1 MFARRALVLLGPWL
15 LVVGGARLVVALPE
29 RCPEVT
35 AGDARAAAGEAVG
48 WFDRNQRSD
57 GRWVYGYDRDAD
69 EVDLRPHV
77 VRHSGVILSLYQAN
91 AAGLDDALAIADR
104 GVAWSLDQGVRH
116 DGWLAIRGGDEVRTG
131 GTALLLA
138 GLAERRRATGDPQYD
153 DDMVAM
159 GRFLVAMTEPSGAV
173 LASWSVPERRAA
185 PGVYST
191 YFTGEAYLALALLA
205 DLDDLDDVGD
215 DGPWARTAE
224 RIGHYLATERDDV
237 EDRFPP
243 TSDHWAAYG
252 LAQRRHG
259 STERLD
265 PDEHGFAL
273 RQAGLFGVQVRYESQ
288 RTDRGINAVALRG
301 PRTSGSGVATLGEGL
316 GSLWRLAPP
325 ALSRREHEVIGE
337 RLRCVA
343 GMLVDRQ
350 VGEAEARADERG
362 ARSRLTRGA
371 WFASGATRMDDQ
383 QHALSALLLAEPAL
397 AGPATTGGS
406 GGDDGPG
413 RALWLAL
420 VAFAVAA
427 PAIPRGTLGPAA
439 PARARALG
447 PGVAAG
453 TAVLAGVAL
462 VAGGLLRAVSVSPAT
477 ALVAAGALAA
487 VGALVDLAARP
498 TPTDPGADPGT
509 GTGIGAVAVLIVRPV
524 VALLVVAIA
533 ADLGTGAGLLAAVA
547 AGAAALVRLP
557 SGRAGTALR
566 WATAVVAVLG
576 AIDLV
581 IDGILSV

>member
-1 MFARRALVLLGPWL
+1 MFARRALALLGPWL

-35 AGDARAAAGEAVG
+35 AGDARAAAGEAVD

-91 AAGLDDALAIADR
+91 AAGLDEAREIADR

-116 DGWLAIRGGDEVRTG
+116 DGWLAIRGGEEVRTG

-138 GLAERRRATGDPQYD
+138 GLSERRRATDDPRFD
-153 DDMVAM
+153 DEMVAM

-173 LASWSVPERRAA
+173 LASWSVPEQRAA

-191 YFTGEAYLALALLA
+191 YFTGEAYLGLALLA
-205 DLDDLDDVGD
+205 DVDDLADE
-215 DGPWARTAE
+215 GPWAATAE

-252 LAQRRHG
+252 LAQLRHG
-259 STERLD
+259 TTDRLD
-265 PDEHGFAL
+265 ADEHAFAL
-273 RQAGLFGVQVRYESQ
+273 RQAGLFGIQVRYESQ
-288 RTDRGINAVALRG
+288 RTDRGLNEVALRG

-325 ALSRREHEVIGE
+325 ALSGREHEVIGE

-350 VGEAEARADERG
+350 VDKAEADADAGPDGGGSRP
-362 ARSRLTRGA
+362 RLTRGA

-397 AGPATTGGS
+397 AEPATTGGS
-406 GGDDGPG
+406 GSDDGLG
-413 RALWLAL
+413 RTLWLLL
-420 VAFAVAA
+420 VAFAVAGPGRLRRLVPDA
-427 PAIPRGTLGPAA
+427 PT
-439 PARARALG
+439 RALV

-453 TAVLAGVAL
+453 TAALAGFAL
-462 VAGGLLRAVSVSPAT
+462 VAGWLLRTASISPAT
-477 ALVAAGALAA
+477 ALVAAGVLVA
-487 VGALVDLAARP
+487 VGALVDLATRAP
-498 TPTDPGADPGT
+498 AEPEGGT
-509 GTGIGAVAVLIVRPV
+509 GVVAVALQVVRPV

-533 ADLGTGAGLLAAVA
+533 GDLGVGVGLVAAVA

-557 SGRAGTALR
+557 AGRAGTALR
-566 WATAVVAVLG
+566 WAVAAVALLG
-576 AIDLV
+576 AADLV
-581 IDGILSV
+581 VDGILSV